1 MIRVLRVISEFLQK
15 SAHLAADS
23 NDDAP
28 QKKTPPSAEPDLALG
43 LRMAR
48 DQWPKNSHNKMITG
62 IGTPRSQSKIPRPMV
77 SSNFFQSKG
86 KRRGAGR
93 VPATGTES
101 LTVSGVPHG
110 TMFKNFQGF
119 SEAAP

>member
-1 MIRVLRVISEFLQK
+1 
-15 SAHLAADS
+15 
-23 NDDAP
+23 
-28 QKKTPPSAEPDLALG
+28 
-43 LRMAR
+43 MAR

>member
-1 MIRVLRVISEFLQK
+1 M
-15 SAHLAADS
+15 
-23 NDDAP
+23 
-28 QKKTPPSAEPDLALG
+28 
-43 LRMAR
+43 RMAR

-62 IGTPRSQSKIPRPMV
+62 IGTPSSQSKIPRPMV

-86 KRRGAGR
+86 KRGGAGR

-101 LTVSGVPHG
+101 LTVSGVPQD
-110 TMFKNFQGF
+110 TMFKNFEGF